1 MNNCLANY
9 IWLLIHTCVCEE
21 VYTSGDALCI
31 IVCLVVDC
39 LSIFIYVVDLN
50 LNLVR

>member
-39 LSIFIYVVDLN
+39 FIN
-50 LNLVR
+50 LYLRGGFEP